1 MHINNNNYSRCHN
14 NIIQPPWLCGGP
26 KNLASLSQHLI
37 LGLLHI
43 QPEQG
48 FGTGEGGSNVWLLSF
63 GGPNEDFKVQECQK
77 SWPHLS
83 IEGGK
88 FHSRQASH
96 KRETIL
102 VERQTAISVKF
113 IIPVIGEIL
122 LVEILSVCKSNRLH
136 VDILRFFHSNLRYI
150 P

>member
-1 MHINNNNYSRCHN
+1 MHINNHNYSRCHN

-83 IEGGK
+83 IEGGRK
-88 FHSRQASH
+88 ISQ
-96 KRETIL
+96 
-102 VERQTAISVKF
+102 QTSLPQTRDYTGGKTDCHF
-113 IIPVIGEIL
+113 SEIHYTSDRRDF
-122 LVEILSVCKSNRLH
+122 VG
-136 VDILRFFHSNLRYI
+136 
-150 P
+150 